1 MWGAHDLAARRG
13 ALGRVAAVAALLVT
27 YELVFMAVY
36 RQIGPAAFLMALV
49 PCFVTGVSL
58 GARAAFVMV
67 VVTIWLD
74 RQHGLALGLPI
85 GPQLVAAILAKLLV
99 GVGAGVVR
107 DHQRRLRQLTSAL
120 LSATAERM
128 QAQST
133 LAESTLLQ
141 RELLENLGE
150 GVGLFDSK
158 GGFLFAN
165 PMLLKLL
172 QVAPSELLGRPF
184 SAWTRVPPAETYPHS
199 YEVVLPERGDRGERF
214 LAVTETRLQSAGPS
228 GECTLCVV
236 RDLTEHVAA
245 EQRQRKLELDLERNQ
260 ALQGLAVLA
269 GGVAHDFNNL
279 LGGVVG
285 NAELALRKLPTAT
298 PPKVKECLSEIKVY
312 AKEAAALS
320 RQMLAYAGRRSLA
333 IAVLDV
339 NQEIEEALRLVRTT
353 IAARANL
360 HVQLAN
366 DLPSVSADA
375 TQLRQVVTNLLL
387 NATEALGD
395 ARGNVTIMT
404 SVRHVTQATL
414 TSLKAPDEL
423 VAGDYIEV
431 AVADTGVGIAE
442 EHRERIFQPYYST
455 KAQGRGMGLAA
466 AWGIARTH
474 RGWLSVESTVGDGS
488 RFAFWL
494 PLGLPAT
501 DSVPAPPRRVSEV
514 VPRPEC
520 VLLID
525 DEPAV
530 RHVTHKLLTEL
541 GRRVVTAECGQ
552 RGIDLFVERRRDIDL
567 VLLDL
572 TMPDLSGAEV
582 LARLR
587 GIEPG
592 VNVVITSGF
601 QPSDAQY
608 LTSEPNVLGFLEK
621 PHTLANLEAVLGLR
635 PPSRHGSSLAQ

>member
-1 MWGAHDLAARRG
+1 MRGVFGLADRRQ
-13 ALGRVAAVAALLVT
+13 ALLRLGGVVAVLVV
-27 YELVFMAVY
+27 YESMFMVAY
-36 RQIGPAAFLMALV
+36 SAIGSAAFLMALV
-49 PCFVTGVSL
+49 PCFVAGVSL
-58 GARAAFVMV
+58 GAWAAFVAV
-67 VVTIWLD
+67 LLTIAFD
-74 RQHGLALGLPI
+74 RGHGLALGLPV
-85 GPQLVAAILAKLLV
+85 GPQLVAAVLAKLLV

-107 DHQRRLRQLTSAL
+107 DHQLRLRQLNAAL
-120 LSATAERM
+120 LRETTERVEAQTRLEDSAR
-128 QAQST
+128 
-133 LAESTLLQ
+133 LQ

-150 GVGLFDSK
+150 GVGLFDAS
-158 GGFLFAN
+158 GQLAFAN
-165 PMLLKLL
+165 PMLRQML
-172 QVAPSELLGRPF
+172 QMDVAVLGGPF
-184 SAWTRVPPAETYPHS
+184 SAWTRVPSSGSYPHN
-199 YEVVLPERGDRGERF
+199 YEVVLPERGERGERH
-214 LAVTETRLQSAGPS
+214 LAITETRLLSSIPAS
-228 GECTLCVV
+228 ESTLCVV
-236 RDLTEHVAA
+236 RDLTERVAA

-285 NAELALRKLPTAT
+285 NAELALRKLPTTT
-298 PPKVKECLSEIKVY
+298 PAKVRECLSEIKVY

-360 HVQLAN
+360 RVALAKE
-366 DLPSVSADA
+366 LPAVSADA

-387 NATEALGD
+387 NAAEALGET
-395 ARGNVTIMT
+395 RGSVTIT
-404 SVRHVTQATL
+404 TGVRHVSESEL
-414 TSLKAPDEL
+414 SSLKAPAEL
-423 VAGDYIEV
+423 KSGDYIEV
-431 AVADTGVGIAE
+431 AVEDTGIGIAE
-442 EHRERIFQPYYST
+442 EHRERIFQPYFST
-455 KAQGRGMGLAA
+455 KSQGRGMGLAA

-474 RGWLSVESTVGDGS
+474 RGWLSVESRPGSGS

-501 DSVPAPPRRVSEV
+501 DGVPAASRRVSDV

-530 RHVTHKLLTEL
+530 RLVTQKLLAEL

-587 GIEPG
+587 RIEPS

-608 LTSEPNVLGFLEK
+608 LTSEPNVVGFLEK

-635 PPSRHGSSLAQ
+635 SSASHTSSLAQ

>member
-1 MWGAHDLAARRG
+1 MRGVFGLADRRQ
-13 ALGRVAAVAALLVT
+13 ALLRLGGVVAVLVV
-27 YELVFMAVY
+27 YESMFMVAY
-36 RQIGPAAFLMALV
+36 SAIGSAAFLMALV
-49 PCFVTGVSL
+49 PCFVAGVSL
-58 GARAAFVMV
+58 GAWAAFVAV
-67 VVTIWLD
+67 LLTIAFD
-74 RQHGLALGLPI
+74 RGHGLALGLPV
-85 GPQLVAAILAKLLV
+85 GPQLVAAVLAKLLV

-107 DHQRRLRQLTSAL
+107 DHQLRLRQLNAAL
-120 LSATAERM
+120 LRETTERVEAQTRLEDSAR
-128 QAQST
+128 
-133 LAESTLLQ
+133 LQ

-150 GVGLFDSK
+150 GVGLFDAS
-158 GGFLFAN
+158 GQLAFAN
-165 PMLLKLL
+165 PMLRQML
-172 QVAPSELLGRPF
+172 QMDAAVLGGPF
-184 SAWTRVPPAETYPHS
+184 SAWTRVPSSGSYPHN
-199 YEVVLPERGDRGERF
+199 YEVVLPERGERGERH
-214 LAVTETRLQSAGPS
+214 LAITETRLLSSIPAS
-228 GECTLCVV
+228 ESTLCVV
-236 RDLTEHVAA
+236 RDLTERVAA

-285 NAELALRKLPTAT
+285 NAELALRKLPTTT
-298 PPKVKECLSEIKVY
+298 PAKVRECLSEIKVY

-360 HVQLAN
+360 RVVLAKE
-366 DLPSVSADA
+366 LPAVSADA

-387 NATEALGD
+387 NAAEALGET
-395 ARGNVTIMT
+395 RGSVTIT
-404 SVRHVTQATL
+404 TGVRHVSESEL
-414 TSLKAPDEL
+414 SSLKAPAEL
-423 VAGDYIEV
+423 KSGDYIEV
-431 AVADTGVGIAE
+431 AVEDTGIGIAE
-442 EHRERIFQPYYST
+442 EHRERIFQPYFST
-455 KAQGRGMGLAA
+455 KSQGRGMGLAA

-474 RGWLSVESTVGDGS
+474 RGWLSVESRPGSGS

-501 DSVPAPPRRVSEV
+501 DGVPAASRRVSDV

-530 RHVTHKLLTEL
+530 RLVTQKLLAEL

-587 GIEPG
+587 RIEPS

-608 LTSEPNVLGFLEK
+608 LTSEPNVVGFLEK

-635 PPSRHGSSLAQ
+635 SSASHTSSLAQ